1 MKLLRHIAGF
11 IVGLTIFA
19 FLIPLAIIYASGAMD
34 TALSL
39 NRFAD
44 SDARL
49 FVAVPLFAIGVFY
62 ALWSNLFLFFRGRGG
77 PADGFGV
84 AVSPRTEKLVTTG
97 PYRNTRNPMVFGAFS
112 IYFSIAIYIGSIGG
126 LILLACFAV
135 MVPLYLKRYEE
146 TRLIADFGEEYEEYR
161 RRVSMIVPFF
171 RKKEKV

>member
-1 MKLLRHIAGF
+1 MKLLRHIVGF
-11 IVGLTIFA
+11 VVGFTIFA
-19 FLIPLAIIYASGAMD
+19 LAIPIAIIYVSGIID

-39 NRFAD
+39 DRFAG
-44 SDARL
+44 SPVRL
-49 FVAVPLFAIGVFY
+49 FFAVPLLIIGIFY
-62 ALWSNLFLFFRGRGG
+62 ALWSNFFLFDRGRGG

-112 IYFSIAIYIGSIGG
+112 AYFSIAIYIGSIGG
-126 LILLACFAV
+126 LILLTCFIV
-135 MVPLYLKRYEE
+135 LVPLYLKRFEE

-171 RKKEKV
+171 LKKG